1 MPSRQI
7 NELSQKGNRKNELVT
22 RPGFSQPRYGR
33 LRRHTTFNEFKINF
47 FSQNRKDA
55 PLLVWLQGGPGAAS
69 MYGLF
74 IEHGPFNVTKNLNVL
89 ERPTAWTQDYSV
101 LYIDQPA
108 YTGRLIFIVVRQC
121 PEARRCI
128 SKPQIFSCELLSA

>member
-1 MPSRQI
+1 M
-7 NELSQKGNRKNELVT
+7 
-22 RPGFSQPRYGR
+22 
-33 LRRHTTFNEFKINF
+33 
-47 FSQNRKDA
+47 
-55 PLLVWLQGGPGAAS
+55 VWLQGGPGAAS

-108 YTGRLIFIVVRQC
+108 YTGRLIFISVNAQRQ
-121 PEARRCI
+121 EDVFQ
-128 SKPQIFSCELLSA
+128 KLEIFSCELLPV